1 MAPQSGLGYC
11 YDRPDHV
18 FWRNVEDL
26 EIWPEKVVI
35 HSKWGLMTSSSG
47 RLENSNAESYKVRAQ
62 IRGFQGNNTSNWA
75 RARWDILGKN
85 ESVF

>member
-1 MAPQSGLGYC
+1 MAPQSGLGHC

-35 HSKWGLMTSSSG
+35 HCKWGLMTSSSG

-75 RARWDILGKN
+75 RARWDILGKK
-85 ESVF
+85 